1 MRITK
6 EEFVSYIN
14 VLLEFEDRETRLD
27 KLFGLNIGELTDSII
42 SAYRELLEKNMGDEY
57 NSTTGSVISWWL
69 YETNVRNGFGMD
81 PEIYDLDGKLV
92 CSLKTPEELYDY
104 LIQLHDE

>member
-27 KLFGLNIGELTDSII
+27 KLFGLNIGELTDNIV

-57 NSTTGSVISWWL
+57 NSTAGSVISWWL
-69 YETNVRNGFGMD
+69 YETNVRNGFGVD
-81 PEIYDLDGKLV
+81 PEIRDLNGELV
-92 CSLKTPEELYDY
+92 CRLDTPEELYDY
-104 LIQLHDE
+104 LIQMYDK